1 MLPVFD
7 TGSKTG
13 QQGGMTADSPELA
26 RSRRLCGG
34 RIAGRAEPAFEFS
47 APHDCVIPILIAVP
61 HAGRAYPP
69 SVLEQMRDPAGS
81 TLRLEDRWVDLV
93 ANEVA
98 ARTGAGLLIANAPRA
113 ILDLNRALDDVDWG
127 MIADGQPAS
136 RHHSQA
142 NRRARSGLGLIPRRL
157 SGHGEIWRS
166 PISRAELVERIEG
179 IHRPY
184 HAALAQELEAIRDR
198 WGAAVL
204 IDMHSMPPLRPRDSH
219 AEEAQFVI
227 GDRFGASCDAGLA
240 ELALAYFA
248 RHDRPASHNRP
259 YSGGFALE
267 RHATTQRGI
276 HAMQI
281 EVCRSTYLDA
291 RLEQPSARLA
301 QLAQLL
307 AGLVRELGREAARLG
322 ASDYLAQAAE

>member
-1 MLPVFD
+1 MH
-7 TGSKTG
+7 
-13 QQGGMTADSPELA
+13 
-26 RSRRLCGG
+26 GG
-34 RIAGRAEPAFEFS
+34 RIVGRAEPAFEFS
-47 APHDCVIPILIAVP
+47 APNDCVIPLLIAVP
-61 HAGRAYPP
+61 HAGRAYP
-69 SVLEQMRDPAGS
+69 SRVLEQMRDPAGS

-113 ILDLNRALDDVDWG
+113 MLDLNRALDDVDWG
-127 MIADGQPAS
+127 MIADGEPDS
-136 RHHSQA
+136 RYHSQA

-157 SGHGEIWRS
+157 SGLGEIWKS
-166 PISRAELVERIEG
+166 SISRAELAERIEG

-204 IDMHSMPPLRPRDSH
+204 IDMHSMPPLRHRDSH
-219 AEEAQFVI
+219 TEEAQFVI
-227 GDRFGASCDAGLA
+227 GDRFGASCEPGLA
-240 ELALAYFA
+240 ELALSYFA

-259 YSGGFALE
+259 YSGGFALD
-267 RHATTQRGI
+267 RHAATRRGI

-281 EVCRSTYLDA
+281 EICRSTYLDM
-291 RLEQPSARLA
+291 RLEQPSARLS

-307 AGLVRELGREAARLG
+307 AGLVREMGREAARLG
-322 ASDYLAQAAE
+322 AGDYLAQAAE